1 MMISAALANLET
13 EEQRNT
19 LNRFYLD
26 HRQMLY
32 NIAMSKLHNYEDAE
46 DALQETF
53 LKISDKPDLFFKS
66 TPKERVFIV
75 SAMVGNISINM
86 WKKKHKVNFEE
97 LTDDIPDSGLPITEQ
112 TVGEVSR
119 DELMKFIANLSEAL
133 REALYLKI
141 HYGLST
147 SEIAEALDISNAA
160 ARKRISNAEK
170 AVKKYLDGKQNA

>member
-1 MMISAALANLET
+1 MISAALANLKT

-19 LNRFYLD
+19 LHQFYLD
-26 HRQMLY
+26 YRQMLY

-53 LKISDKPDLFFKS
+53 LKISDKPDLFFNS
-66 TPKERVFIV
+66 SPKERVFIV
-75 SAMVGNISINM
+75 SAMVRNISINM

-112 TVGEVSR
+112 VIGEVSK
-119 DELMKFIANLSEAL
+119 DELMNFIVKLPEAV

-147 SEIAEALDISNAA
+147 SEIAETLDISNAA

-170 AVKKYLDGKQNA
+170 MIKKYLEEKQNA